1 MAKDLTKLGE
11 DTEVGLDIDGDGKPD
26 FKINLRAIGGLIA
39 AIIAGTMFYYQIME
53 EIELAKELPWVGTGT
68 YIIDQGDPQA
78 LNTSP
83 PTRVE
88 FNMKDQMSRMTLDQL
103 IKKVEEMEED
113 IDEIKIELAKK
124 KDRWKLK
131 KELYLRRVPLL
142 LDLYF

>member
-39 AIIAGTMFYYQIME
+39 AIVAGTMFYYQIME
-53 EIELAKELPWVGTGT
+53 EIQLAKELPKVGTGT

-78 LNTSP
+78 LNTYP

-103 IKKVEEMEED
+103 VKKVEEMEED
-113 IDEIKIELAKK
+113 IQEIKIELAKK
-124 KDRWKLK
+124 RDR
-131 KELYLRRVPLL
+131 
-142 LDLYF
+142 